1 MTLCA
6 FARVRGSR
14 SQQPP
19 PPASP
24 CEGEATVAAAPVFI
38 VATPPMRCTSVCTTV
53 RVLLSSPCLSSLLH
67 FTRSLFFFF
76 FAPKQKE
83 RTESTPLLL
92 AGVLRG
98 RLQRCRSLTL
108 QLSNEQCVDIVRV
121 RLHGREGAAVMQSF
135 FNDAVKAF
143 ISKEKVSACEATA
156 LAPKLNKRKKKKR
169 IFLNAPPD
177 VRLPPFVL
185 LSIDSRC
192 VRICSLS
199 WSPSLILRSLV
210 FLCLFCCSLSHAPHI
225 ARAYSLVCVCICV

>member
-1 MTLCA
+1 VRLRV
-6 FARVRGSR
+6 FAAAVHSN
-14 SQQPP
+14 PP
-19 PPASP
+19 PPPHRVKAKRLWQPHLCLLLPRPP
-24 CEGEATVAAAPVFI
+24 CAARVFAPQ
-38 VATPPMRCTSVCTTV
+38 SVCCC
-53 RVLLSSPCLSSLLH
+53 RLHAYLRCCISPAA
-67 FTRSLFFFF
+67 FFFF

-156 LAPKLNKRKKKKR
+156 LAPKLNKRKKKER